1 MRSILLTLML
11 FLTLGA
17 SAAKLT
23 VVIDAGH
30 GGHDIGAPGATVNEK
45 AVNLAVAKK
54 LGSALKKKFKDDI
67 KVIYTR
73 DNDSFVKLG
82 DRAEIANRA
91 DADLFVSIHC
101 NSIGDRK
108 RRNQV
113 SGASVYVRG
122 FASSQQAS
130 EVAALENAVL
140 QLEDNTK
147 IDLSAEESVLSDLKW
162 NRNLDESI
170 ALASLLLD
178 ELVTTAQRR
187 RGAVEQNDLAVLK
200 RTRMPAVLVELDYIC
215 NSHCESFLAS
225 DAGQDDLAK
234 ALCNGIAAYTDSRMK
249 KTAPKTQ
256 PRTTPKKTAA
266 TDSKSISDSDSNP
279 TRYKVQFMTAGRI
292 IAKGSPRFKGLGEVD
307 HYKEDGI
314 IKYTVGDFA
323 TAEEA
328 ATLLKKVKKLFP
340 DAFVIRMQ
348 GRRRI
353 R

>member
-113 SGASVYVRG
+113 SGASVYVR
-122 FASSQQAS
+122 S
-130 EVAALENAVL
+130 EE
-140 QLEDNTK
+140 
-147 IDLSAEESVLSDLKW
+147 
-162 NRNLDESI
+162 
-170 ALASLLLD
+170 
-178 ELVTTAQRR
+178 RR
-187 RGAVEQNDLAVLK
+187 
-200 RTRMPAVLVELDYIC
+200 
-215 NSHCESFLAS
+215 
-225 DAGQDDLAK
+225 
-234 ALCNGIAAYTDSRMK
+234 
-249 KTAPKTQ
+249 
-256 PRTTPKKTAA
+256 
-266 TDSKSISDSDSNP
+266 
-279 TRYKVQFMTAGRI
+279 
-292 IAKGSPRFKGLGEVD
+292 
-307 HYKEDGI
+307 
-314 IKYTVGDFA
+314 VG
-323 TAEEA
+323 
-328 ATLLKKVKKLFP
+328 
-340 DAFVIRMQ
+340 
-348 GRRRI
+348 
-353 R
+353 